1 MAFNV
6 LVVDDSAVMRAMV
19 IKTLRLSGVPV
30 GEVYQAAHG
39 EEGLERLREHWVDLV
54 LLDLN
59 MPQMNGEELLAEIR
73 SHPDTASVSV
83 IVVST
88 EGSEARIR
96 RIRDLGA
103 EFVHKPFRP
112 EELRAV
118 IRDLTGVSD
127 DAFDDVPAVSNRS
140 SDF

>member
-6 LVVDDSAVMRAMV
+6 LVVDDSAVMRTMV

-30 GEVYQAAHG
+30 GEVFQAANG
-39 EEGLERLREHWVDLV
+39 EEGLAHLRAQWIDLV

-73 SHPDTASVSV
+73 SHPDTANVAV

-88 EGSEARIR
+88 EGSEVRIQRIR
-96 RIRDLGA
+96 ELGA

-112 EELRAV
+112 EQLRAV
-118 IRDLTGVSD
+118 IRDLTGVTD
-127 DAFDDVPAVSNRS
+127 DTFDAVSTVPDDS

>member
-6 LVVDDSAVMRAMV
+6 LVVDDSAVMRTMV

-30 GEVYQAAHG
+30 GEVYQAANG
-39 EEGLERLREHWVDLV
+39 EEGLDRLREHWVDLV

-73 SHPDTASVSV
+73 SHPDTASVAV
-83 IVVST
+83 VVVST
-88 EGSEARIR
+88 EGSEARIK

-103 EFVHKPFRP
+103 LFVHKPFRP

-127 DAFDDVPAVSNRS
+127 DTFDSVPAVSNS
-140 SDF
+140 SVDF

>member
-30 GEVYQAAHG
+30 GEVFQAANG
-39 EEGLERLREHWVDLV
+39 EEGLEHLQGNWIDLV

-73 SHPDTASVSV
+73 SNPETAAVAV

-88 EGSEARIR
+88 EGSEARIK
-96 RIRDLGA
+96 RIRELGA
-103 EFVHKPFRP
+103 QFVHKPFRP

-127 DAFDDVPAVSNRS
+127 DTFDAVPAVSDGGG
-140 SDF
+140 DF

>member
-6 LVVDDSAVMRAMV
+6 LVVDDSAVMRTMV

-30 GEVYQAAHG
+30 GEVFQAANG
-39 EEGLERLREHWVDLV
+39 EEGLDALRANWIDLV

-73 SHPDTASVSV
+73 SHPDTASVAV

-88 EGSEARIR
+88 EGSEARIK
-96 RIRDLGA
+96 RIKDLGA

-127 DAFDDVPAVSNRS
+127 DTFDTVPAVSDDS
-140 SDF
+140 GDF

>member
-1 MAFNV
+1 MAFNL
-6 LVVDDSAVMRAMV
+6 LVVDDSAVMRTMV

-30 GEVYQAAHG
+30 GDVYQAANG
-39 EEGLERLREHWVDLV
+39 EEGLDRLREHWVDLV

-73 SHPDTASVSV
+73 SHPDTASVAV
-83 IVVST
+83 VVVST
-88 EGSEARIR
+88 EGSEARIK

-103 EFVHKPFRP
+103 LFVHKPFRP

-127 DAFDDVPAVSNRS
+127 DTFDSVPAVSNS
-140 SDF
+140 SVDF

>member
-6 LVVDDSAVMRAMV
+6 LVVDDSAVMRTMV

-30 GEVYQAAHG
+30 GDVYQAGNG
-39 EEGLERLREHWVDLV
+39 EEGLERLRDHWVDLV

-73 SHPDTASVSV
+73 SHPDTAAVAV
-83 IVVST
+83 VVVST
-88 EGSEARIR
+88 EGSEARIK
-96 RIRDLGA
+96 RIKDLGA
-103 EFVHKPFRP
+103 AFVHKPFRP

-127 DAFDDVPAVSNRS
+127 ESFDPVPAVSDGGG
-140 SDF
+140 DF

>member
-6 LVVDDSAVMRAMV
+6 LVVDDSAVMRTMV

-30 GEVYQAAHG
+30 GEVYQAANG
-39 EEGLERLREHWVDLV
+39 EEGLDRLRDHWVDLV

-59 MPQMNGEELLAEIR
+59 MPQMNGEELLAEVR
-73 SHPDTASVSV
+73 SNPDTASVAV

-96 RIRDLGA
+96 RVKELGA

-127 DAFDDVPAVSNRS
+127 DTFDAVPAVSHGS

>member
-6 LVVDDSAVMRAMV
+6 LVVDDSAVMRTMV

-30 GEVYQAAHG
+30 GDVYQAANG
-39 EEGLERLREHWVDLV
+39 EEGLDRLREHWVDLV

-73 SHPDTASVSV
+73 SHPDTASVAV
-83 IVVST
+83 VVVST
-88 EGSEARIR
+88 EGSEARIK

-103 EFVHKPFRP
+103 LFVHKPFRP

-127 DAFDDVPAVSNRS
+127 DTFDTVPAVSNS
-140 SDF
+140 SVDF

>member
-6 LVVDDSAVMRAMV
+6 LVVDDSAVMRTMV

-30 GEVYQAAHG
+30 GDVFQAGNG
-39 EEGLERLREHWVDLV
+39 EEGLAHIRSNWIDLV

-73 SHPDTASVSV
+73 SHPDTASVAV

-88 EGSEARIR
+88 EGSEARIK

-103 EFVHKPFRP
+103 QFVHKPFRP

-127 DAFDDVPAVSNRS
+127 DTFDAVPAVSNGG

>member
-30 GEVYQAAHG
+30 GDVYQAANG
-39 EEGLERLREHWVDLV
+39 EEGLERLRDNWVDLV

-73 SHPDTASVSV
+73 SHPDTAAVSV

-88 EGSEARIR
+88 EGSEARIK
-96 RIRDLGA
+96 RIKDLGA

-127 DAFDDVPAVSNRS
+127 DTFDAVPAVSNGS

>member
-6 LVVDDSAVMRAMV
+6 LVVDDSAVMRTMV

-30 GEVYQAAHG
+30 GEVFQAANG
-39 EEGLERLREHWVDLV
+39 EEGLEHLHANWVDLV

-73 SHPDTASVSV
+73 SNPETTSVAV

-88 EGSEARIR
+88 EGSEARIK

-103 EFVHKPFRP
+103 QFVHKPFRP

-127 DAFDDVPAVSNRS
+127 DTFDAVPVVSDGGG
-140 SDF
+140 DF

>member
-6 LVVDDSAVMRAMV
+6 LVVDDSAVMRTMV

-30 GEVYQAAHG
+30 GEVYQAANG
-39 EEGLERLREHWVDLV
+39 EEGLAQLRDHWVDLL

-73 SHPDTASVSV
+73 AHPDTASVAV
-83 IVVST
+83 VVVST
-88 EGSEARIR
+88 EGSEARIQH
-96 RIRDLGA
+96 IKDLGA
-103 EFVHKPFRP
+103 QFVHKPFRP

-127 DAFDDVPAVSNRS
+127 DTFDTVSAVPHGG

>member
-6 LVVDDSAVMRAMV
+6 LVVDDSAVMRTMV

-30 GEVYQAAHG
+30 GEVYQAANG
-39 EEGLERLREHWVDLV
+39 EEGLDRLRDHWVDLV

-73 SHPDTASVSV
+73 AHPDTKDVAV
-83 IVVST
+83 IVIST
-88 EGSEARIR
+88 EGSEARIKH
-96 RIRDLGA
+96 IKDLGA

-112 EELRAV
+112 EELRAI

-127 DAFDDVPAVSNRS
+127 DTFDSVPAVSNGS

>member
-1 MAFNV
+1 
-6 LVVDDSAVMRAMV
+6 MRTMV

-30 GEVYQAAHG
+30 GEVFQAANG
-39 EEGLERLREHWVDLV
+39 EEGLEHLHANWVDLV

-73 SHPDTASVSV
+73 SNPETTSVAV

-88 EGSEARIR
+88 EGSEARIK

-103 EFVHKPFRP
+103 QFVHKPFRP

-127 DAFDDVPAVSNRS
+127 DTFDAVPVVSDGGG
-140 SDF
+140 DF

>member
-39 EEGLERLREHWVDLV
+39 EEGLERLRDHWVDLV

-73 SHPDTASVSV
+73 SHPDTASVAV

-88 EGSEARIR
+88 EGSEARIK
-96 RIRDLGA
+96 RIKDLGA

-127 DAFDDVPAVSNRS
+127 DTFDAVPAVSNGS

>member
-6 LVVDDSAVMRAMV
+6 LVVDDSAVMRTMV

-30 GEVYQAAHG
+30 GDVYQAANG
-39 EEGLERLREHWVDLV
+39 EEGLDRLREHWVDLV

-73 SHPDTASVSV
+73 SNPDTASVAV

-88 EGSEARIR
+88 EGSEVRIR
-96 RIRDLGA
+96 HVRELGA

-118 IRDLTGVSD
+118 IRDLTGVTD
-127 DAFDDVPAVSNRS
+127 DTFDAVPAVSNGS
-140 SDF
+140 GDF

>member
-39 EEGLERLREHWVDLV
+39 EEGLERLRDHWVDLV

-73 SHPDTASVSV
+73 SHPDTAAVAV

-88 EGSEARIR
+88 EGSEARIK
-96 RIRDLGA
+96 RIKDLGA

-127 DAFDDVPAVSNRS
+127 DTFDAVPAVSNGS

>member
-6 LVVDDSAVMRAMV
+6 LVVDDSAVMRTMV
-19 IKTLRLSGVPV
+19 IKTLRLSGVPL
-30 GEVYQAAHG
+30 GEVFQAADG
-39 EEGLERLREHWVDLV
+39 EEGLEKIRGNWIDLV

-73 SHPDTASVSV
+73 SHPDTSEVAV

-88 EGSEARIR
+88 EGSEARIK

-103 EFVHKPFRP
+103 AFVHKPFRP

-127 DAFDDVPAVSNRS
+127 DTFDNVPAVSNS
-140 SDF
+140 GGDF

>member
-1 MAFNV
+1 
-6 LVVDDSAVMRAMV
+6 
-19 IKTLRLSGVPV
+19 
-30 GEVYQAAHG
+30 
-39 EEGLERLREHWVDLV
+39 VDLV

-73 SHPDTASVSV
+73 SHPDTAAVAV

-88 EGSEARIR
+88 EGSEARIK
-96 RIRDLGA
+96 RIKDLGA

-127 DAFDDVPAVSNRS
+127 DTFDAVPAVSNGS

>member
-19 IKTLRLSGVPV
+19 TKTLRLSGVPV
-30 GEVYQAAHG
+30 GEVYQAANG
-39 EEGLERLREHWVDLV
+39 EEGLDRLRDHWVDLV

-73 SHPDTASVSV
+73 AHPDTAAVAV

-88 EGSEARIR
+88 EGSEARIK
-96 RIRDLGA
+96 RIKDLGA
-103 EFVHKPFRP
+103 AFVHKPFRP

-127 DAFDDVPAVSNRS
+127 DTFDSVPAVSNGGG
-140 SDF
+140 DF

>member
-6 LVVDDSAVMRAMV
+6 LVVDDSAVMRTMV

-30 GEVYQAAHG
+30 GEVFQAANG
-39 EEGLERLREHWVDLV
+39 EEGLERLRDHWVDLV

-73 SHPDTASVSV
+73 SHPDTQAVAV

-96 RIRDLGA
+96 RIKDLGA

-127 DAFDDVPAVSNRS
+127 ESFDPVPAVSNGGG
-140 SDF
+140 DF

>member
-6 LVVDDSAVMRAMV
+6 LVVDDSAVMRTMV
-19 IKTLRLSGVPV
+19 IRTLRLSGVPV
-30 GEVYQAAHG
+30 GEVYQAGNG
-39 EEGLERLREHWVDLV
+39 EEGLVQLREHWVDLV

-73 SHPDTASVSV
+73 SHPDTASVAV

-88 EGSEARIR
+88 EGSEVRIK

-103 EFVHKPFRP
+103 QFVHKPFRP

-118 IRDLTGVSD
+118 IRDLTGVTD
-127 DAFDDVPAVSNRS
+127 DTFDAVPAVSNDS
-140 SDF
+140 GDF

>member
-6 LVVDDSAVMRAMV
+6 LVVDDSAVMRTMV

-30 GEVYQAAHG
+30 GEIYQAAHG
-39 EEGLERLREHWVDLV
+39 EEGLERLRDNWIDLV

-73 SHPDTASVSV
+73 SHPDTASVAV

-88 EGSEARIR
+88 EGSEARIK
-96 RIRDLGA
+96 RIKDLGA

-118 IRDLTGVSD
+118 IRELTGVAD
-127 DAFDDVPAVSNRS
+127 DTFDAVPAVSNGS

>member
-6 LVVDDSAVMRAMV
+6 LVVDDSAVMRTMV

-30 GEVYQAAHG
+30 GEIFQAANG
-39 EEGLERLREHWVDLV
+39 EEGLDRLREQWIDLV

-73 SHPDTASVSV
+73 SHPDTSSVAV

-88 EGSEARIR
+88 EGSEARIK
-96 RIRDLGA
+96 RIKDLGA
-103 EFVHKPFRP
+103 QFVHKPFRP

-127 DAFDDVPAVSNRS
+127 DTFDAVPSVPDSS

>member
-6 LVVDDSAVMRAMV
+6 LVVDDSAVMRTMV
-19 IKTLRLSGVPV
+19 IRTLQLSGIPV
-30 GEVYQAAHG
+30 GEVFEARNG
-39 EEGLERLREHWVDLV
+39 EEGLEQLRAAWIDLV

-73 SHPDTASVSV
+73 AHPETRDVAV

-88 EGSEARIR
+88 EGSESRIQ

-103 EFVHKPFRP
+103 QFVHKPFRP

-118 IRDLTGVSD
+118 IRDLTGVTD
-127 DAFDDVPAVSNRS
+127 DRFDAVPAVSHGGG
-140 SDF
+140 DF